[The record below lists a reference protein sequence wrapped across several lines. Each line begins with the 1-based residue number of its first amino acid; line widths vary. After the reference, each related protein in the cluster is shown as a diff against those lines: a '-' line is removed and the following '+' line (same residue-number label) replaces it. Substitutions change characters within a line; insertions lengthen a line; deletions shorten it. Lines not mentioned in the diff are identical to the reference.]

1 MRRWAGALLM
11 VTAVAAGCGPSAS
24 DNPPQLWLARGADE
38 LHAALVST
46 GPPAPY

>member
-1 MRRWAGALLM
+1 MKRFAVALVTMGAL
-11 VTAVAAGCGPSAS
+11 AGSCGPGAS
-24 DNPPQLWLARGADE
+24 DNPSQLWLARGADE

>member
-1 MRRWAGALLM
+1 MSRSVGALLLM
-11 VTAVAAGCGPSAS
+11 TALAAGCGPSTN

-38 LHAALVST
+38 LHAQLIAT